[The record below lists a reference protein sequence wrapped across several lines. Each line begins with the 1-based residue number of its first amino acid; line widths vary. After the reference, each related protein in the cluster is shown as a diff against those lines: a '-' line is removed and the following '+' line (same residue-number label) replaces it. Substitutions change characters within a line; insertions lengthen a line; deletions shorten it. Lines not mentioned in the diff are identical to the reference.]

1 MGLPRML
8 LAPEADVT
16 EAAMSG
22 QAWINGRPGYR
33 RTLPPAELALAHRLT
48 ETDPDVPAVA

>member
-1 MGLPRML
+1 
-8 LAPEADVT
+8 
-16 EAAMSG
+16 MSG

-33 RTLPPAELALAHRLT
+33 RTLPAAELALANRLT